1 MKETQ
6 RNQRTPQEII
16 AETEARLDR
25 LLLRQA
31 KAQSKSDPEVVA
43 LYELRETLLK
53 SQREATKILGTTPQ
67 GGEARIAKHN
77 AWVDKIE
84 AEMMEATETLRVIQR
99 DIAEVDAQIS
109 ARIKTLMEISEN
121 TSFGA

>member
-1 MKETQ
+1 MKDNKRT
-6 RNQRTPQEII
+6 QRTPQEII
-16 AETEARLDR
+16 AETENRLDR

-84 AEMMEATETLRVIQR
+84 AEMMEATETLLVIQR

-109 ARIKTLMEISEN
+109 ARIKTLMEISEEN
-121 TSFGA
+121 SSQA

>member
-6 RNQRTPQEII
+6 RNQRTPQEI
-16 AETEARLDR
+16 
-25 LLLRQA
+25 
-31 KAQSKSDPEVVA
+31 PEVVA

-53 SQREATKILGTTPQ
+53 SQLESTKILGTTPQ
-67 GGEARIAKHN
+67 GGNARIAKHN

-84 AEMMEATETLRVIQR
+84 AEMMEAEQTILVVQR
-99 DIAEVDAQIS
+99 DIAEVDTQIS